1 MSRMWNLFAF
11 ILHHCVSAFRYYIL
25 LVLKSLKRALLLS
38 KWVVEYRD
46 FPIIYI
52 YNIHREREREREIND
67 SDSSFFHWFSFL
79 LFPFILYRFLLVVN
93 VSMGY

>member
-11 ILHHCVSAFRYYIL
+11 ILHHCVSAFPYYIL

-38 KWVVEYRD
+38 KWVVEYRN

-52 YNIHREREREREIND
+52 FIYIYIIYIEREGGREGGD
-67 SDSSFFHWFSFL
+67 SDSSFFSLVFLSSFSFY
-79 LFPFILYRFLLVVN
+79 FI
-93 VSMGY
+93 